1 MIHLLTIVG
10 ARPQFIKAAA
20 ISHAIREEFAD
31 SISEDILHTGQHYD
45 RNMSDGFFDE
55 LDIPHPRYNL
65 GVGSGT
71 HGAQTAAMLRGI
83 EEVLLS
89 AHYDGVVVYGDTNST
104 LAGALAAAKVGVPV
118 FHIEAGLRSF
128 NRAMPEEVNRVL
140 TDHLSTLLF
149 APTAT
154 AVENLRREGFDE
166 GMVIHCGD
174 VMLDNVSHYLPCCE
188 RYSSLTLPEGPF
200 IFATLHRDFNTDSR
214 ERLENILSGLYAAAR
229 RLGAAVLMP
238 LHPRTRQRLGNFHIT
253 LDDTVLHTVGPLSYL
268 STLHALSRCQLVM
281 TDSGGLQKEAYF
293 CGRPVVVLRPE
304 TEWVEIVEAG
314 AAILADAAPDR
325 IVAAAE
331 RLWNTTPVLCGD
343 FGDGAAASTI
353 LKHII
358 LHFGHRG
365 DASKRPADGQRMAS
379 GA

>member
-55 LDIPHPRYNL
+55 LEIPHPRYNL

-89 AHYDGVVVYGDTNST
+89 AHYDGVVVYGNTNST

-188 RYSSLTLPEGPF
+188 R
-200 IFATLHRDFNTDSR
+200 
-214 ERLENILSGLYAAAR
+214 
-229 RLGAAVLMP
+229 
-238 LHPRTRQRLGNFHIT
+238 
-253 LDDTVLHTVGPLSYL
+253 
-268 STLHALSRCQLVM
+268 
-281 TDSGGLQKEAYF
+281 
-293 CGRPVVVLRPE
+293 
-304 TEWVEIVEAG
+304 
-314 AAILADAAPDR
+314 
-325 IVAAAE
+325 
-331 RLWNTTPVLCGD
+331 
-343 FGDGAAASTI
+343 
-353 LKHII
+353 
-358 LHFGHRG
+358 
-365 DASKRPADGQRMAS
+365 
-379 GA
+379 